1 MRRQAGITFIGWLF
15 LLAPVA
21 IVAYAGIRLTPVYL
35 NYMKVTKA
43 LKQTA
48 GEHVDESP
56 LNVGAVRKSLDKRFD
71 IDSINY
77 PALND
82 VVVART
88 GDAWSIS
95 VDYEDAVPLFGGI
108 SLLVHFE
115 KSVPVE

>member
-21 IVAYAGIRLTPVYL
+21 IVAFAGLRLTPVYL
-35 NYMKVTKA
+35 NYMKLTKA

-48 GEHVDESP
+48 SEHADDSL
-56 LNVGAVRKSLDKRFD
+56 LNVGEVRKSLDRRFD
-71 IDSINY
+71 IDTIDY
-77 PALND
+77 PAVSD
-82 VVVART
+82 VEISRSGET
-88 GDAWSIS
+88 WSLS
-95 VDYEDAVPLFGGI
+95 VNYDDIVPLFGGI